1 MFRSYDTC
9 GDCRYFNLNKDSD
22 DSMFAGRCINK
33 NVTSKQKDYDTDACE
48 LFEKKLKRSKNED
61 I

>member
-48 LFEKKLKRSKNED
+48 LFEKKVKKE
-61 I
+61 